1 MDNHR
6 ISRIVAMLCGAAM
19 IFVLEQNLGVQFYF
33 AIPAGILAYVA
44 VLVGMGFAL
53 RVNPPAK

>member
-1 MDNHR
+1 
-6 ISRIVAMLCGAAM
+6 MLSGAAV

-44 VLVGMGFAL
+44 VLVAMGLAL